1 MTQQEKRIKIAEACG
16 WTGFSPDSTTNFV
29 RCIAK
34 GPEGEWRLIPNYFID
49 LNEMHEAEKVLTENQ
64 RWNQIKLLTEW
75 EPSPARFP
83 LLSRCQADKLMRTTA
98 AERAE
103 AFGKTLNLW

>member
-1 MTQQEKRIKIAEACG
+1 MTQHEKRIKIAEACG

-34 GPEGEWRLIPNYFID
+34 GPDGEWGLTPNYFND
-49 LNEMHEAEKVLTENQ
+49 LNAMREVEDILTPSEEQLYFETLHETAGNT
-64 RWNQIKLLTEW
+64 
-75 EPSPARFP
+75 RFY
-83 LLSRCQADKLMRTTA
+83 RATA
-98 AERAE
+98 AQRAE